1 LNILIIEDELRA
13 ANRLERYIK
22 KIIPTAN
29 ILAKIPSI
37 RGAISWFDQHSAPDL
52 IFLDVQLEDGE
63 SFQILEQ
70 RNITSPIIFCTA
82 YSQYALKA
90 FSVNS
95 IDYLLKPIVLT
106 QLERALTK
114 YQRYTGYQM
123 DGPSWPKFPSV
134 LVAEGEQGSG
144 EAGPS
149 QKLWRKQFLVAVAGV
164 FTPVSTENVIAA
176 FSYLKGTQLVDK
188 EGKQWPLDE
197 SLVEIERDLDDACF
211 FRISRQCLIRLQ
223 AVEWLKRSG
232 SSYQLKLYGVTE
244 TLTVSRAHVSSLKQR
259 LLSL

>member
-13 ANRLERYIK
+13 ASRLERYIK
-22 KIIPTAN
+22 KIIPAAN
-29 ILAKIPSI
+29 ILAKIPSVN
-37 RGAISWFDQHSAPDL
+37 GAISWFDQHAAPDL

-70 RNITSPIIFCTA
+70 RDIISPIIFCTA

-106 QLERALTK
+106 QLERALAK
-114 YQRYTGYQM
+114 YQRYAGYQM
-123 DGPSWPKFPSV
+123 DGPSWPKFPAV
-134 LVAEGEQGSG
+134 LINDGEQGS
-144 EAGPS
+144 S

-164 FTPVSTENVIAA
+164 FTPVSTESVIAA
-176 FSYLKGTQLVDK
+176 FSYLKGTQLVDVKGK
-188 EGKQWPLDE
+188 EWPLDE
-197 SLVEIERDLDDACF
+197 PLVEIENDLDDACF
-211 FRISRQCLIRLQ
+211 FRISRQCLIRLK

-259 LLSL
+259 LLRL